1 MVGNRNRKD
10 NSREATGMSNH
21 ENEEILERIYEEEYE
36 RLRKRYPQFNEASIE
51 ILAKYFATKIFGE
64 ME

>member
-1 MVGNRNRKD
+1 
-10 NSREATGMSNH
+10 MSNH

-36 RLRKRYPQFNEASIE
+36 RLRKRYPQFNESSIE
-51 ILAKYFATKIFGE
+51 ILAKYFAGKIFGE

>member
-1 MVGNRNRKD
+1 
-10 NSREATGMSNH
+10 MSNN

-51 ILAKYFATKIFGE
+51 ILAQYFAGKIFGE